1 MAPLSSRLLAID
13 DEPAFG
19 RLIKRAAESMDFV
32 VEATQDPH
40 DFTAQARLTH
50 PDVIV
55 MDLKM
60 PGVDGVQLLRNLAA
74 DRCSAHI
81 ILASGSD
88 SKVLET
94 AMRLGRERG
103 LKMHGVLPK
112 PLRLEDLRHLLEEF
126 RPVSRAFLAN
136 ELAEAITSDQLFLEY
151 QPKLDLHK
159 GSLTS
164 VEALVRWRHPQY
176 GLIRPDQFIGLAEE
190 TDLICRL
197 TDWVVANAFVQVA
210 QWSAANLQLE
220 VAVNISARD
229 LSDPDLPDR
238 LVQHCR
244 AAGIEPSRVTLE
256 LTETGAMREAVQM
269 MDALTRLR
277 IAGFSLSIDDFGTGY
292 SSLVQLQKMP
302 FSEIKVDRE
311 FVMQMARNDDCKVIV
326 ELIIELGRRLGLR
339 SVAEGV
345 EDAVALE
352 VLAGA
357 GCDFAQG
364 YHLSKPIPADRA
376 AGVVCGYS
384 QQNAPPEAVL

>member
-1 MAPLSSRLLAID
+1 MAPFSSRLLAID

-19 RLIKRAAESMDFV
+19 RLIKKAAESMDFV
-32 VEATQDPH
+32 VETTQDPH
-40 DFTAQARLTH
+40 NFTIQARLTH

-74 DRCSAHI
+74 DRCAAHI

-88 SKVLET
+88 GKVLDT

-112 PLRLEDLRHLLEEF
+112 PLRLEALRELLEDF
-126 RPVSRAFLAN
+126 RPLSRTFLAGD
-136 ELAEAITSDQLFLEY
+136 LAEAIASDQLFLEY
-151 QPKLDLHK
+151 QPKLDLHE
-159 GSLTS
+159 GRLSS
-164 VEALVRWRHPQY
+164 VEALVRWRHPQH

-197 TDWVVANAFVQVA
+197 TDWVAARAFLQVA
-210 QWSAANLQLE
+210 QWSAADLPLQL
-220 VAVNISARD
+220 AVNISARD
-229 LSDPDLPDR
+229 LGDLNFPDR

-244 AAGIEPSRVTLE
+244 DAGIEPSRVTLE
-256 LTETGAMREAVQM
+256 LTETGAMREAIQM
-269 MDALTRLR
+269 MDALVRLR

-311 FVMQMARNDDCKVIV
+311 FVMQMTTDKDCKVIA
-326 ELIIELGRRLGLR
+326 ELIIELGRRLGLK

-345 EDAVALE
+345 EDAAALE
-352 VLAGA
+352 ALAEA
-357 GCDFAQG
+357 GCGSAQG
-364 YHLSKPIPADRA
+364 YHLSRPVPADRIPE
-376 AGVVCGYS
+376 VVLGYR
-384 QQNAPPEAVL
+384 QPNAPSEAA